1 MRIIFM
7 GTPTFAVPVLKALH
21 KEHTV
26 VAVVSQP
33 DREKD
38 KKGRLLPTAVKA
50 CALALGIP
58 CLQVEKVGEH
68 VDELKAYAPDVLITA
83 AFGQLLPQTIL
94 DIASRG
100 VLNVHASLLPLYRG
114 SSPITAAIL
123 AGDAQTGVTVMQTAL
138 GMDSGD
144 ILSMA
149 SCAIEKTDTTATLT
163 EKLSLLGANLLC
175 ETLEKLEKGE
185 ITPTPQ
191 DAEKA
196 TYCKKIVKSD
206 GLLDFSLPAS
216 VLARKVCAYDP
227 WPIAYAT
234 YNGVPLK
241 IYEAEAVDCEKAC
254 AFGTL
259 LVERDALSVRCGEGA
274 LKLLTVQLP
283 GKKAMGAAEFLRGHR
298 MTEGEKLNG

>member
-1 MRIIFM
+1 M
-7 GTPTFAVPVLKALH
+7 GTPSFAVPVLEALH
-21 KEHTV
+21 KTHTV

-38 KKGRLLPTAVKA
+38 KKGRLLPTAVKS
-50 CALALGIP
+50 CALSLGIP

-83 AFGQLLPQTIL
+83 AFGQLLPQSIL
-94 DIASRG
+94 DLAPRG

-114 SSPITAAIL
+114 SSPIAAAIL

-144 ILSMA
+144 ILSTEA
-149 SCAIEKTDTTATLT
+149 CAIEKNDTTATLT

-175 ETLEKLEKGE
+175 KTLAKLEKGE
-185 ITPTPQ
+185 ITPMPQ

-216 VLARKVCAYDP
+216 VLARKVCAYNP
-227 WPIAYAT
+227 WPITYALL
-234 YNGVPLK
+234 NGVPLK
-241 IYEAEAVDCEKAC
+241 IYEAEAAECGKTC
-254 AFGTL
+254 AEGTL
-259 LVERDALSVRCGEGA
+259 IAGRDALSVRCGEGA

-298 MTEGEKLNG
+298 IGEGEKLNG